1 MKCDLRYSVHEEL
14 KKIYIKKSPIKF
26 SKSDKNIKLIKYE
39 YLFSRKSEEKF
50 FERFNNFENTFN
62 LRNIICKYITY
73 LSEKFKYEKKIEND
87 PLEVNT
93 NLADPS
99 LPPSTYTIS
108 SINIVSSVFH
118 KVGYEIFNL
127 SENLTINDFCCN
139 NCDMTQMAVSFG
151 SQGNIKINFLNNLL
165 NKKKTDSML
174 SLMEKDVLENWV
186 QSYKD
191 SYISDYNS
199 LLEKQIQENYN
210 EILSILYHGIYF
222 KRKNFTQFPQ
232 FMRLPPKYFNIPKY
246 YFLIRNYLYI

>member
-1 MKCDLRYSVHEEL
+1 M
-14 KKIYIKKSPIKF
+14 YIKKSPIKF
-26 SKSDKNIKLIKYE
+26 SKEDKNIKIIKYE

-50 FERFNNFENTFN
+50 FKRFNNFENIFK
-62 LRNIICKYITY
+62 LGNIICKYITY
-73 LSEKFKYEKKIEND
+73 LSEKFKYEKRVEND
-87 PLEVNT
+87 PLDVNT

-127 SENLTINDFCCN
+127 NENLTINDFCCN

-174 SLMEKDVLENWV
+174 SLMEKDDLENWE
-186 QSYKD
+186 QKYKD
-191 SYISDYNS
+191 SYV
-199 LLEKQIQENYN
+199 
-210 EILSILYHGIYF
+210 
-222 KRKNFTQFPQ
+222 
-232 FMRLPPKYFNIPKY
+232 
-246 YFLIRNYLYI
+246 